1 MHKSLEIPGACLS
14 LLPWCLRMS
23 CVLDSTAVHTDPEK
37 PSRFFQWVVE
47 GALPWQGLASKKWPW
62 IWFIQRNLPH
72 GKVINVSDWNR
83 KSLSLNV
90 ISIGSSL
97 SPSFVSLVLRH
108 HVAGI
113 IFSLINIFSPIT
125 PSPHPHP
132 SRHHYQRQLNSSPIF
147 CFSIL
152 SHSSI

>member
-14 LLPWCLRMS
+14 LLPWCLRVS
-23 CVLDSTAVHTDPEK
+23 CLGQYCSAHWPRETLKILSMGGRRSIAMAGLGKQEVALNMIYSEK
-37 PSRFFQWVVE
+37 SPSWE
-47 GALPWQGLASKKWPW
+47 
-62 IWFIQRNLPH
+62 
-72 GKVINVSDWNR
+72 VINVSYWNR
-83 KSLSLNV
+83 KPLSLNV
-90 ISIGSSL
+90 NSIGFSL

-132 SRHHYQRQLNSSPIF
+132 SRHHYQRQLNSSSIF